1 MKLIANSFVLTQK
14 TKEGYKYPWAGML
27 KTKLNSH
34 TQPNWVKYGHLTKVK
49 HQAKVKS
56 SKA

>member
-34 TQPNWVKYGHLTKVK
+34 I
-49 HQAKVKS
+49 
-56 SKA
+56 